1 MQLVWPLKKYGK
13 NIFMSLAT
21 YKYCPSCQT
30 ALAER
35 VLGGLIRKACPL
47 ESCGF
52 VYWGN
57 PMPVVAGIVER
68 AGQIVLVQS
77 HGWPKDWYGLVTGFL
92 EMDEKPED
100 AIVREVQEEI
110 GIKAKVTSY
119 LGAYPFNKMGQ
130 IIFAFHLT
138 GQAGE
143 ITLCHEELTSYKE
156 VAIEKLRPW
165 ERGTGPAVK
174 EWLAGRSLY
183 PPNIERTSSAAIQ
196 TENT

>member
-1 MQLVWPLKKYGK
+1 MAAQTIWEDV
-13 NIFMSLAT
+13 FMSRPT
-21 YKYCPSCQT
+21 YIYCPSCQT
-30 ALAER
+30 KLTDQI
-35 VLGGLIRKACPL
+35 LGGLVRKACPL
-47 ESCGF
+47 DSCDF

-57 PMPVVAGIVER
+57 PTPVVAGIVER
-68 AGQIVLVQS
+68 SNQIILVQS

-92 EMDEKPED
+92 EMDEKPEN

-119 LGAYPFNKMGQ
+119 LGAYPFNQMGQ

-138 GQAGE
+138 GAAGK
-143 ITLCHEELTSYKE
+143 IMLCEEELASYKE

-174 EWLAGRSLY
+174 EWLASRNLY
-183 PPNIERTSSAAIQ
+183 PPSIERTSSTAIQ

>member
-1 MQLVWPLKKYGK
+1 MAIQKIRK
-13 NIFMSLAT
+13 NIFMSQAS

-30 ALAER
+30 KLTDQS
-35 VLGGLIRKACPL
+35 LGGLIRKACPL

-57 PMPVVAGIVER
+57 PTPVVAGIVER
-68 AGQIVLVQS
+68 AGQVILVQS

-92 EMDEKPED
+92 EMNEKPEN

-110 GIKAKVTSY
+110 GIKANVTSY
-119 LGAYPFNKMGQ
+119 LGAYPFNQMGQ

-138 GQAGE
+138 GEAGK
-143 ITLCHEELTSYKE
+143 ITLCDEELTSYKE

-174 EWLAGRSLY
+174 EWLASRNLY
-183 PPNIERTSSAAIQ
+183 PPNIERTSTSVIETA
-196 TENT
+196 NN

>member
-1 MQLVWPLKKYGK
+1 MAIQKIRK
-13 NIFMSLAT
+13 NIFMSQAS

-30 ALAER
+30 KLTDQS
-35 VLGGLIRKACPL
+35 LGGLIRKACPL

-57 PMPVVAGIVER
+57 PTPVVAGIVER
-68 AGQIVLVQS
+68 AGQVILVQS

-92 EMDEKPED
+92 EMDEKPEN
-100 AIVREVQEEI
+100 AIVREVHEEI
-110 GIKAKVTSY
+110 GIKANVTSY
-119 LGAYPFNKMGQ
+119 LEDYPFNQMGQ

-138 GQAGE
+138 GEAGK
-143 ITLCHEELTSYKE
+143 IKLCDEELTSYKE

-174 EWLAGRSLY
+174 EWLASRSLY
-183 PPNIERTSSAAIQ
+183 PPNIERTSTSVIE
-196 TENT
+196 TENN